1 MANQTKSHINQ
12 THLTLSDEQKDWVR
26 EYGKRTFRS
35 DSDVIRYAIAL
46 LRKWVDGKDNP
57 KDETKGS

>member
-1 MANQTKSHINQ
+1 MANQTKSQTKQ
-12 THLTLSDEQKDWVR
+12 THLTLSDEQKDWIR

-46 LRKWVDGKDNP
+46 LRKWVDGKS
-57 KDETKGS
+57 KDETESI